1 MKRFGVVVPDESH
14 QVLQNHL
21 LRVDGQED
29 LCFATYVPSTGSNRH
44 SGIVRE
50 IILPNEGER
59 KVHGNV
65 GFLPT
70 YFERAMLF
78 ARKRKEGLV
87 FLHSHPVPG
96 WQGMSNDDVIAEER
110 MAPAANTLTGLP
122 LIGMT
127 IGTDGAWS
135 ARFWLKDSVE
145 KRKFNRYWCESVR
158 VLSKKLNITFNDDLL
173 PPQFDSKKQ
182 LRTISAW
189 GRKTQE
195 DLSRLRIGIV
205 GLGSVGSIVAEV
217 LARTGFSNFV
227 LIDFDTVEEKNLDRT
242 NVLKADVGRAKVF
255 AVEEVIRRS
264 ATSPTIHIDSI
275 EYSICEKNGYR
286 SALDCDILFSC
297 VDRPWPR
304 QILNFIAYAHMIPV
318 IDGGILVRTSRDNTR
333 MIGADWKAQ
342 TVGYKRP
349 CLECLGQ
356 YKTENANL
364 EKEGKLDD
372 PSYLAGLEKSQFI
385 DAHENVY
392 VFSAN
397 VASMEVLQLLNMFIA
412 PSGMADVGQ
421 QMFHFVSGQ
430 LDQDKSKNCSVACYF
445 QEVAGKGDLANITVY
460 GVHPVA
466 EAARLS
472 RLI

>member
-1 MKRFGVVVPDESH
+1 MKRYSVVVPDDIH
-14 QVLQNHL
+14 QALRHHL
-21 LRVDGQED
+21 LRMDGQED
-29 LCFATYVPSTGSNRH
+29 LCFATYVPSNGKERH
-44 SGIVRE
+44 SGILST
-50 IILPNEGER
+50 IILPDEGER
-59 KVHGNV
+59 NVHGNV
-65 GFLPT
+65 GFLPE
-70 YFERAMLF
+70 YFERSMLI

-87 FLHSHPVPG
+87 FLHSHPIPG
-96 WQGMSNDDVIAEER
+96 WQRMSSDDVIAESR
-110 MAPAANTLTGLP
+110 MAPAASTLTGFP
-122 LIGMT
+122 LVGMT
-127 IGTDGAWS
+127 IGTDQAWS
-135 ARFWLKDSVE
+135 ARFWIKDDAM

-158 VLSKKLNITFNDDLL
+158 VLGKKLSVTFNDDLL
-173 PPQFDSKKQ
+173 PPQFDSMKQ

-189 GRKTQE
+189 GRRTQE
-195 DLSRLRIGIV
+195 DLSRFRIGIV
-205 GLGSVGSIVAEV
+205 GLGSVGSIVAEI

-242 NVLKADVGRAKVF
+242 NVLKADIGRAKVC
-255 AVEEVIRRS
+255 AIEDTIRRS
-264 ATSPTIHIDSI
+264 ATSPKLQIEPV
-275 EYSICEKNGYR
+275 EYSICEQKGYL

-318 IDGGILVRTSRDNTR
+318 IDGGILVRSNKDNTR
-333 MIGADWKAQ
+333 MIGADWKVQ

-372 PSYLAGLEKSQFI
+372 PSYLAGLDRSQFI

-392 VFSAN
+392 VFSSN
-397 VASMEVLQLLNMFIA
+397 VASLEVLQLQNMLIA

-421 QMFHFVSGQ
+421 QMYHFVSGQ
-430 LDQDKSKNCSVACYF
+430 LDRDKSKDCYQACYF
-445 QEVAGKGDLANITVY
+445 QEVVGRGDLVNTIVY

-466 EAARLS
+466 EAARKL
-472 RLI
+472 RLT